1 MKRILFGLLLSTA
14 LQAHGNSVWID
25 QNNLVGEIG
34 GWRTYAKEK
43 APEQALPQGTT
54 YSLSQAIERSLS
66 QQLDWTNYLPG
77 SESIQN
83 FYLLTPAQRSALQQ
97 RYTIIYETTKSYYEL
112 VALKE
117 KSRYMADVVDA
128 VQAASELTNRMQK
141 VGNINQLGQ
150 LKQQKE
156 LLKTQLEMQSLQ
168 TKTKEATERFIQRMN
183 FDQRDL
189 KLDVENRLPTPP
201 KDARKLTDKEKR
213 AIDLGDIN
221 SPATVQVRSNARI
234 AYENYLE
241 RFQKVRTYQT
251 ELLPNQKKISEEK
264 LLRYNAMLIDV
275 FHLLEDA
282 EDQRKTVMQYID
294 ANAAFLIQSARLE
307 KALIDAQMDFS
318 NINAR

>member
-183 FDQRDL
+183 FDQRNL

-201 KDARKLTDKEKR
+201 KDVRKLTDKERR

-251 ELLPNQKKISEEK
+251 EVLPNQKKISEEK

>member
-168 TKTKEATERFIQRMN
+168 TKTKEANERFIQRMN
-183 FDQRDL
+183 FDQRNL

-201 KDARKLTDKEKR
+201 KDARKLTDKERR

-251 ELLPNQKKISEEK
+251 EVLPNQKKISEEK

-294 ANAAFLIQSARLE
+294 ANTAFLIQSARLE

>member
-1 MKRILFGLLLSTA
+1 MKRILFGLLVSTA
-14 LQAHGNSVWID
+14 LQAHGNSVWVE

-43 APEQALPQGTT
+43 APDQSLPQGSS
-54 YSLSQAIERSLS
+54 YALNQAIERSLT

-83 FYLLTPAQRSALQQ
+83 FYVLTPAQRSALQQ
-97 RYTIIYETTKSYYEL
+97 RFNIIYETTKSYYEL

-117 KSRYMADVVDA
+117 KLRYMADVLDA

-141 VGNINQLGQ
+141 VGNINQLDQ

-156 LLKTQLEMQSLQ
+156 LLKAQLEMQSLQ
-168 TKTKEATERFIQRMN
+168 LKTKEATERFIQRMN
-183 FDQRDL
+183 FDQRDI
-189 KLDVENRLPTPP
+189 KLDVENRLLSPP
-201 KDARKLTDKEKR
+201 KEARKLTDKERR

-234 AYENYLE
+234 AYETYLE
-241 RFQKVRTYQT
+241 RFQKVKTYQT

-294 ANAAFLIQSARLE
+294 ANSAFLIQSARLE

>member
-1 MKRILFGLLLSTA
+1 MKRILFGLLVSTA
-14 LQAHGNSVWID
+14 LQAHGNSVWVE

-43 APEQALPQGTT
+43 APEQSSPQGTSFT
-54 YSLSQAIERSLS
+54 LNQAIERSLR

-83 FYLLTPAQRSALQQ
+83 FYVLTPAQRSALQQ
-97 RYTIIYETTKSYYEL
+97 RSNIIYETTKSYYEL

-117 KSRYMADVVDA
+117 KLRYMGDVIDA

-156 LLKTQLEMQSLQ
+156 LLKAQLEMQSLQ
-168 TKTKEATERFIQRMN
+168 SKTKEATERFIQRMN
-183 FDQRDL
+183 FDQRDI
-189 KLDVENRLPTPP
+189 KLDVENRLPSPP
-201 KDARKLTDKEKR
+201 KEARKLTDKERR

-234 AYENYLE
+234 AYEIYLE
-241 RFQKVRTYQT
+241 RFQKAKTYQT

-275 FHLLEDA
+275 FHLLVDA

-294 ANAAFLIQSARLE
+294 ANSALLIQSARLE

>member
-14 LQAHGNSVWID
+14 LQAYGNSVWIE

-43 APEQALPQGTT
+43 ALEQALPQGST

-183 FDQRDL
+183 FDQRNL

-201 KDARKLTDKEKR
+201 KDARKLTDKERR

-251 ELLPNQKKISEEK
+251 EVLPNQKKISEEK

>member
-168 TKTKEATERFIQRMN
+168 TKTKEANERFIQRMN
-183 FDQRDL
+183 FDQRNL

-201 KDARKLTDKEKR
+201 KDARKLTDKERR

-251 ELLPNQKKISEEK
+251 EVLPNQKKISEEK

>member
-1 MKRILFGLLLSTA
+1 MKRILLGLFLSTT
-14 LQAHGNSVWID
+14 LQAHGNSIWVE

-43 APEQALPQGTT
+43 VQEQPLPQGAT
-54 YSLSQAIERSLS
+54 YSLNQAIERSLS

-156 LLKTQLEMQSLQ
+156 LLKIQLEMQSLQ

-201 KDARKLTDKEKR
+201 KDARKLTDKEGR

-221 SPATVQVRSNARI
+221 NPATVQVRSNARI

-251 ELLPNQKKISEEK
+251 EILPNQKKISEEK

>member
-1 MKRILFGLLLSTA
+1 MKRILFGLLLSTT
-14 LQAHGNSVWID
+14 LQAHGNSVWVE

-183 FDQRDL
+183 FDQRNL

-201 KDARKLTDKEKR
+201 KDARKLNDKERR

-251 ELLPNQKKISEEK
+251 EVLPNQKKISEEK

>member
-1 MKRILFGLLLSTA
+1 MKRILFGLFLSTA
-14 LQAHGNSVWID
+14 LQAHGNSVWVE

-43 APEQALPQGTT
+43 APEQALPQGST

-183 FDQRDL
+183 FDQRNL
-189 KLDVENRLPTPP
+189 KLDVDNRLPTPP
-201 KDARKLTDKEKR
+201 KDARKLTDKERR

-221 SPATVQVRSNARI
+221 IPATVQVRSNARI

>member
-1 MKRILFGLLLSTA
+1 MKRILFGLILSTA
-14 LQAHGNSVWID
+14 LQAHGNSVWVE

-43 APEQALPQGTT
+43 ALEQALPQGAT

-183 FDQRDL
+183 FDQRNL
-189 KLDVENRLPTPP
+189 KLDVDNRLPTPP
-201 KDARKLTDKEKR
+201 KDERKLNDKERR

-251 ELLPNQKKISEEK
+251 EVLPNQKKISEEK

>member
-1 MKRILFGLLLSTA
+1 
-14 LQAHGNSVWID
+14 
-25 QNNLVGEIG
+25 
-34 GWRTYAKEK
+34 
-43 APEQALPQGTT
+43 
-54 YSLSQAIERSLS
+54 
-66 QQLDWTNYLPG
+66 
-77 SESIQN
+77 
-83 FYLLTPAQRSALQQ
+83 
-97 RYTIIYETTKSYYEL
+97 
-112 VALKE
+112 
-117 KSRYMADVVDA
+117 MADVVDA

-168 TKTKEATERFIQRMN
+168 TKTKEANERFIQRMN
-183 FDQRDL
+183 FDQRNL

-201 KDARKLTDKEKR
+201 KDARKLTDKERR

-241 RFQKVRTYQT
+241 LFQKVRTYQT
-251 ELLPNQKKISEEK
+251 EVLPNQKKISEEK

>member
-1 MKRILFGLLLSTA
+1 MKRILFGLFLSTA
-14 LQAHGNSVWID
+14 LQAHGNSVWVE

-43 APEQALPQGTT
+43 VQEQPLPQGAT

-168 TKTKEATERFIQRMN
+168 AKTKEATERFIQRMN
-183 FDQRDL
+183 FDQRNL
-189 KLDVENRLPTPP
+189 KLDVDNRLPTPP
-201 KDARKLTDKEKR
+201 KDARKLNDKERR

>member
-1 MKRILFGLLLSTA
+1 MKRILFGLLLSIA
-14 LQAHGNSVWID
+14 LQAHGNSVWIE

-43 APEQALPQGTT
+43 ALEQALPQGST

-189 KLDVENRLPTPP
+189 KLDVENRLPTPL

>member
-168 TKTKEATERFIQRMN
+168 TKTKEANERFIQRMN
-183 FDQRDL
+183 FDQRNL

-201 KDARKLTDKEKR
+201 KDARKLNDKERR

-221 SPATVQVRSNARI
+221 SPATVQARSNARI

>member
-14 LQAHGNSVWID
+14 LQAHGNSVWIE

-168 TKTKEATERFIQRMN
+168 TKTKEANERFIQRMN
-183 FDQRDL
+183 FDQRNL

-201 KDARKLTDKEKR
+201 KDVRKLTDKERR

-251 ELLPNQKKISEEK
+251 EVLPNQKKISEEK

>member
-1 MKRILFGLLLSTA
+1 MKRILFGLFLSTA
-14 LQAHGNSVWID
+14 LQAHGNSVWVE

-43 APEQALPQGTT
+43 APEQALPQGST

-168 TKTKEATERFIQRMN
+168 TKTKW
-183 FDQRDL
+183 
-189 KLDVENRLPTPP
+189 
-201 KDARKLTDKEKR
+201 
-213 AIDLGDIN
+213 
-221 SPATVQVRSNARI
+221 
-234 AYENYLE
+234 
-241 RFQKVRTYQT
+241 
-251 ELLPNQKKISEEK
+251 
-264 LLRYNAMLIDV
+264 
-275 FHLLEDA
+275 
-282 EDQRKTVMQYID
+282 
-294 ANAAFLIQSARLE
+294 
-307 KALIDAQMDFS
+307 
-318 NINAR
+318 

>member
-1 MKRILFGLLLSTA
+1 MKRILFGLLLSTT
-14 LQAHGNSVWID
+14 LQAHGNSVWVE

-43 APEQALPQGTT
+43 APEQALPQGST

>member
-1 MKRILFGLLLSTA
+1 MKRILFGLLVSTA
-14 LQAHGNSVWID
+14 LQTHGNSVWVE

-43 APEQALPQGTT
+43 APDQTLPQVSS
-54 YSLSQAIERSLS
+54 YALNQAIERSLR

-83 FYLLTPAQRSALQQ
+83 FYVLTPAQRSALQQ
-97 RYTIIYETTKSYYEL
+97 RFNIIYETTKSYYEL

-117 KSRYMADVVDA
+117 KLRYMGDVIDA

-156 LLKTQLEMQSLQ
+156 LLKAQLEMQSLQ
-168 TKTKEATERFIQRMN
+168 LKTKEATERFIQRMN
-183 FDQRDL
+183 FDQRDI
-189 KLDVENRLPTPP
+189 KLDVENRLPSPP
-201 KDARKLTDKEKR
+201 KEARKLTDKEQR

-234 AYENYLE
+234 AYETYLE
-241 RFQKVRTYQT
+241 RFQRVKTYQT

-294 ANAAFLIQSARLE
+294 ANSALLIQSARLE
-307 KALIDAQMDFS
+307 KAVIDAQMDFS

>member
-14 LQAHGNSVWID
+14 LQAHGNSVWIE

-97 RYTIIYETTKSYYEL
+97 CYTIIYETTKSYYEL

-117 KSRYMADVVDA
+117 KLRYMADVVDA

-168 TKTKEATERFIQRMN
+168 TKTKEAAERFIQRMN
-183 FDQRDL
+183 FDQRNL
-189 KLDVENRLPTPP
+189 KLDVDNRLPAPP
-201 KDARKLTDKEKR
+201 KDARKLTDTEKR

-241 RFQKVRTYQT
+241 RFQKVRTYQI

>member
-14 LQAHGNSVWID
+14 LQAHGNSVWVE

-168 TKTKEATERFIQRMN
+168 TKTKEANERFIQRMN
-183 FDQRDL
+183 FDQRNL

-201 KDARKLTDKEKR
+201 KDARKLTDKERR

-251 ELLPNQKKISEEK
+251 EVLPNQKKISEEK

>member
-14 LQAHGNSVWID
+14 LQAHGNSVWIE

-117 KSRYMADVVDA
+117 KLRYMADVVDA

-168 TKTKEATERFIQRMN
+168 TKTKEAAERFIQRMN
-183 FDQRDL
+183 FDQRNL
-189 KLDVENRLPTPP
+189 KLDVDNRLPAPP
-201 KDARKLTDKEKR
+201 KDARKLTDTEKR

-241 RFQKVRTYQT
+241 RFQKVRTYQI

>member
-1 MKRILFGLLLSTA
+1 MKRIIFGLLVSTA
-14 LQAHGNSVWID
+14 LQAYGNSVWVE

-43 APEQALPQGTT
+43 PPEQPNPQSSGF
-54 YSLSQAIERSLS
+54 SLNQAIERSLR
-66 QQLDWTNYLPG
+66 QQLDWSNYLPG

-97 RYTIIYETTKSYYEL
+97 RYNIIYETTKAYYEL

-117 KSRYMADVVDA
+117 KLRYMEDVVDA
-128 VQAASELTNRMQK
+128 IQAASELTNRMLK
-141 VGNINQLGQ
+141 VGNVNHLAQ

-156 LLKTQLEMQSLQ
+156 LLKIQLEMQSLQ
-168 TKTKEATERFIQRMN
+168 MKVKEATERFIQRMN

-189 KLDVENRLPTPP
+189 KLDVENRLPNPP
-201 KDARKLTDKEKR
+201 KEARKLTQKEQR
-213 AIDLGDIN
+213 AIDLGNIN
-221 SPATVQVRSNARI
+221 NPSTIQVRSNARI
-234 AYENYLE
+234 TYENYLE
-241 RFQKVRTYQT
+241 QFQKVKTYQT

-294 ANAAFLIQSARLE
+294 ANTVFLIQSARLE

-318 NINAR
+318 NINVR

>member
-1 MKRILFGLLLSTA
+1 MKRILFGLFLSKA

-168 TKTKEATERFIQRMN
+168 TKTKEANERFIQRMN
-183 FDQRDL
+183 FDQRNL

-201 KDARKLTDKEKR
+201 KDARKLTDKERR

-251 ELLPNQKKISEEK
+251 EVLPNQKKISEEK

>member
-1 MKRILFGLLLSTA
+1 MKRILFGLLVSTA
-14 LQAHGNSVWID
+14 LQAHGNSVWVE

-43 APEQALPQGTT
+43 APDQPLPQGSS
-54 YSLSQAIERSLS
+54 YALNQAIERSLT

-83 FYLLTPAQRSALQQ
+83 FYVLTPAQRSALQQ
-97 RYTIIYETTKSYYEL
+97 RFNIIYETTKSYYEL

-117 KSRYMADVVDA
+117 KSRYMADVLDA

-156 LLKTQLEMQSLQ
+156 LLKAQLEMQSLQ
-168 TKTKEATERFIQRMN
+168 SKTKEATERFIQRMN
-183 FDQRDL
+183 FDQRDI
-189 KLDVENRLPTPP
+189 KLDVENRLPSPP
-201 KDARKLTDKEKR
+201 KDARKLTDKERR

-234 AYENYLE
+234 AYEIYLE
-241 RFQKVRTYQT
+241 RFQKVKTYQT

-294 ANAAFLIQSARLE
+294 ANSALLIQSARLE

>member
-1 MKRILFGLLLSTA
+1 MKRILLGLFLSTT
-14 LQAHGNSVWID
+14 LQAHGNSIWVE

-43 APEQALPQGTT
+43 LQEQPLPQGAT
-54 YSLSQAIERSLS
+54 YSLNQAIERSLS

-117 KSRYMADVVDA
+117 KSRYMADVVGA

-168 TKTKEATERFIQRMN
+168 TKTKEAAERFIQRMN
-183 FDQRDL
+183 FDQRNL
-189 KLDVENRLPTPP
+189 KLDVDNRLPTPP
-201 KDARKLTDKEKR
+201 KDARKLTDKERR

-241 RFQKVRTYQT
+241 RFQKVKTYQT

>member
-183 FDQRDL
+183 FDQRNL

-201 KDARKLTDKEKR
+201 KDARKLTDKERR

>member
-1 MKRILFGLLLSTA
+1 MKRILLGLFLSTT
-14 LQAHGNSVWID
+14 LQAHGNSIWVE

-43 APEQALPQGTT
+43 VQEQPLPQGAT
-54 YSLSQAIERSLS
+54 YSLNQAIERSLS

-117 KSRYMADVVDA
+117 KSKYMADVVDA

-183 FDQRDL
+183 FDQRNL

-201 KDARKLTDKEKR
+201 KDARKLTDKERR